1 MCYSALIWFSL
12 RHKEVRKHMADK
24 GFIAELER
32 LQQWRGM
39 ENRWHLCN
47 LKTKSNIYTWK

>member
-1 MCYSALIWFSL
+1 MCYSALGE
-12 RHKEVRKHMADK
+12 EVRKHMADK